1 MSWPEDQ
8 RPNMKRISFLY
19 SLCTCPETRLD
30 GIFSAPSLWLV
41 DHMNSVSVSTPR
53 SYLSLPEYFRLKIC
67 LRNVQPYRRSWLTY
81 FVFPSL

>member
-8 RPNMKRISFLY
+8 RPNMKCISFLY

-30 GIFSAPSLWLV
+30 SIFSAPSLWLV
-41 DHMNSVSVSTPR
+41 DHRIQFQFLFPG
-53 SYLSLPEYFRLKIC
+53 SYLSLPKYFRLKIC
-67 LRNVQPYRRSWLTY
+67 LRNIQLYRRSWLTY